1 MRSVLECVVEAEL
14 FPPGVSLP
22 LPGVPLPLLRAEI
35 KSPIFS
41 SPSCLSALKSVMY
54 VELTSVNS
62 VVNTI
67 SSVNETNCET
77 YTKHP
82 FDHVQQLRLHWRQ
95 ESNCLPSIQ
104 KPLP

>member
-1 MRSVLECVVEAEL
+1 VLECVVEAEL

-22 LPGVPLPLLRAEI
+22 LPGVPLPLLSAEI

-41 SPSCLSALKSVMY
+41 SPSCLNALKSVMY